1 MAVPLM
7 KMLRRLEA
15 CTLLPFGNGKL
26 FRLSGIVKPSFW
38 VWPVMQFTRYQKRFA
53 SWVLIGAI
61 AGLFVWLLSPVLLP
75 FLVAWILAYAL
86 NPLVNRLDGWFNGR
100 MPRWLSVVVIE
111 TVAVLIV
118 VGVFMLVV
126 PLVIRQAPELGRQLP
141 VLVEGA
147 KSWIEATATRY
158 GFDVQLNVGTLSG
171 WITSYFQRA
180 NAPGEARNVAGSLL
194 SSLVIG
200 GNVAL
205 SILGNLLLIP
215 LALYYLLVD
224 WQRFTGAIY
233 SLVPRRMRELVAS
246 FVQEADTVLSQY
258 LRGQLLVMTIMSLFF
273 SIGLMLFGLDLAW
286 PIGIFTGLAMFVPYV
301 GFAMGLVMAALVGI
315 MQMGFSKAAVMVA
328 VVYGIGQLLESF
340 YLTPRLV
347 GERIGLHP
355 LMVIFVLLA
364 FGQLFG
370 FVGILLALPAS
381 AVLLVAVRRLRNHY
395 LHSSLYK
402 G

>member
-1 MAVPLM
+1 
-7 KMLRRLEA
+7 
-15 CTLLPFGNGKL
+15 
-26 FRLSGIVKPSFW
+26 
-38 VWPVMQFTRYQKRFA
+38 MQFTRYQKRFA
-53 SWVLIGAI
+53 SWALIGAI
-61 AGLFVWLLSPVLLP
+61 TGLFVWLLSPVLLP

-100 MPRWLSVVVIE
+100 MPRWLSVVMIE
-111 TVAVLIV
+111 AVAVLMV

-126 PLVIRQAPELGRQLP
+126 PLVIRQAPELRRQLP

-147 KSWIEATATRY
+147 KSWIEAIATRY
-158 GFDVQLNVGTLSG
+158 GFDVQLNIGTLSD
-171 WITSYFQRA
+171 WIIGHFQPA
-180 NAPGEARNVAGSLL
+180 NAQGGAKSVAGTLL

-205 SILGNLLLIP
+205 SILGNLILIP

-224 WQRFTGAIY
+224 WQRFTRAIY
-233 SLVPRRMRELVAS
+233 SLVPRRMRESVAS

-258 LRGQLLVMTIMSLFF
+258 LRGQLLVMTIMALFF

-315 MQMGFSKAAVMVA
+315 MQMGFSRAAIMVA

-355 LMVIFVLLA
+355 LMVIFALLA

-370 FVGILLALPAS
+370 FVGVLLALPAS
-381 AVLLVAVRRLRNHY
+381 AVLLVAVRRLRNQY

>member
-1 MAVPLM
+1 M
-7 KMLRRLEA
+7 
-15 CTLLPFGNGKL
+15 
-26 FRLSGIVKPSFW
+26 
-38 VWPVMQFTRYQKRFA
+38 
-53 SWVLIGAI
+53 
-61 AGLFVWLLSPVLLP
+61 LSPVLLP

-100 MPRWLSVVVIE
+100 MPRWLSVVMIE
-111 TVAVLIV
+111 AVAVLMV

-126 PLVIRQAPELGRQLP
+126 PLVIRQAPELRRQLP

-147 KSWIEATATRY
+147 KSWIEAIATRY
-158 GFDVQLNVGTLSG
+158 GFDVQLNIGTLSD
-171 WITSYFQRA
+171 WIIGHFQPA
-180 NAPGEARNVAGSLL
+180 NAQGGAKSVAGTLL

-205 SILGNLLLIP
+205 SILGNLILIP

-224 WQRFTGAIY
+224 WQRFTMAIY
-233 SLVPRRMRELVAS
+233 SLVPRRMRESVAG
-246 FVQEADTVLSQY
+246 FVQEADIVLSQY
-258 LRGQLLVMTIMSLFF
+258 LRGQLLVMTIMAVFF
-273 SIGLMLFGLDLAW
+273 SVGLMLFGLDLAW

-315 MQMGFSKAAVMVA
+315 MQMGFSRAAVMVA
-328 VVYGIGQLLESF
+328 VVYGIGQVLESF

-355 LMVIFVLLA
+355 LMVIFALLA

-370 FVGILLALPAS
+370 FVGVLLALPAS
-381 AVLLVAVRRLRNHY
+381 AVLLVAVRRLRNQY

>member
-1 MAVPLM
+1 
-7 KMLRRLEA
+7 
-15 CTLLPFGNGKL
+15 
-26 FRLSGIVKPSFW
+26 
-38 VWPVMQFTRYQKRFA
+38 
-53 SWVLIGAI
+53 
-61 AGLFVWLLSPVLLP
+61 
-75 FLVAWILAYAL
+75 
-86 NPLVNRLDGWFNGR
+86 
-100 MPRWLSVVVIE
+100 MPRWLSVVMIE
-111 TVAVLIV
+111 AVAVLMV

-126 PLVIRQAPELGRQLP
+126 PLVIRQAPELRRQLP

-147 KSWIEATATRY
+147 KSWIEAIATRY
-158 GFDVQLNVGTLSG
+158 GFDVQLNIGTLSD
-171 WITSYFQRA
+171 WIIGHFQPA
-180 NAPGEARNVAGSLL
+180 NAQGGAKSVAGTLL

-205 SILGNLLLIP
+205 SILGNLILIP

-224 WQRFTGAIY
+224 WQRFTRAIY
-233 SLVPRRMRELVAS
+233 SLVPRRMRESVAG
-246 FVQEADTVLSQY
+246 FVQEADIVLSQY
-258 LRGQLLVMTIMSLFF
+258 LRGQLLVMTIMAVFF
-273 SIGLMLFGLDLAW
+273 SVGLMLFGLDLAW

-315 MQMGFSKAAVMVA
+315 MQMGFSRAAVMVA
-328 VVYGIGQLLESF
+328 VVYGIGQVLESF

-355 LMVIFVLLA
+355 LMVIFALLA

-370 FVGILLALPAS
+370 FVGVLLALPAS
-381 AVLLVAVRRLRNHY
+381 AVLLVAVRRLRNQY

>member
-1 MAVPLM
+1 
-7 KMLRRLEA
+7 
-15 CTLLPFGNGKL
+15 
-26 FRLSGIVKPSFW
+26 
-38 VWPVMQFTRYQKRFA
+38 MQFTRYQKRFA
-53 SWVLIGAI
+53 SWALIGAI
-61 AGLFVWLLSPVLLP
+61 TGLFVWLLSPVLLP

-100 MPRWLSVVVIE
+100 MPRWLSVVMIE
-111 TVAVLIV
+111 AVAVLMV

-126 PLVIRQAPELGRQLP
+126 PLVIRQAPELRRQLP

-147 KSWIEATATRY
+147 KSWIEAIATRY
-158 GFDVQLNVGTLSG
+158 GFDVQLNIGTLSD
-171 WITSYFQRA
+171 WIIGHFQPA
-180 NAPGEARNVAGSLL
+180 NAQGGAKSVAGTLL

-205 SILGNLLLIP
+205 SILGNLILIP

-224 WQRFTGAIY
+224 WQRFTRAMY
-233 SLVPRRMRELVAS
+233 SLVPRRMRESVAG
-246 FVQEADTVLSQY
+246 FVQEADIVLSQY
-258 LRGQLLVMTIMSLFF
+258 LRGQLLVMTIMAVFF
-273 SIGLMLFGLDLAW
+273 SVGLMLFGLDLAW

-315 MQMGFSKAAVMVA
+315 MQMGFSRAAVMVA
-328 VVYGIGQLLESF
+328 AVYGIGQVLESF

-355 LMVIFVLLA
+355 LMVIFALLA

-370 FVGILLALPAS
+370 FVGVLLALPAS
-381 AVLLVAVRRLRNHY
+381 AVLLVAVRRLRNQY

>member
-1 MAVPLM
+1 
-7 KMLRRLEA
+7 
-15 CTLLPFGNGKL
+15 
-26 FRLSGIVKPSFW
+26 
-38 VWPVMQFTRYQKRFA
+38 MQFTRYQKRFA
-53 SWVLIGAI
+53 SWALIGAI
-61 AGLFVWLLSPVLLP
+61 TGLFVWLLSPVLLS

-100 MPRWLSVVVIE
+100 MPRWLSVVMIE
-111 TVAVLIV
+111 AVAVLMV

-126 PLVIRQAPELGRQLP
+126 PLVIRQAPELRRQLP

-147 KSWIEATATRY
+147 KSWIEAIATRY
-158 GFDVQLNVGTLSG
+158 GFDVQLNIGTLSD
-171 WITSYFQRA
+171 WIIGHFQPA
-180 NAPGEARNVAGSLL
+180 NAQGGAKSVAGTLL

-205 SILGNLLLIP
+205 SILGNLILIP

-224 WQRFTGAIY
+224 WQRFTRAIY
-233 SLVPRRMRELVAS
+233 SLVPRRMRESVAG
-246 FVQEADTVLSQY
+246 FVQEADIVLSQY
-258 LRGQLLVMTIMSLFF
+258 LRGQLLVMTIMAVFF
-273 SIGLMLFGLDLAW
+273 SVGLMLFGLDLAW

-315 MQMGFSKAAVMVA
+315 MQMGFSRAAVMVA
-328 VVYGIGQLLESF
+328 VVYGIGQVLESF

-355 LMVIFVLLA
+355 LMVIFALLA

-370 FVGILLALPAS
+370 FVGVLLALPAS
-381 AVLLVAVRRLRNHY
+381 AVLLVAVRRLRNQY